1 MKKFSAL
8 FLSLTAASLVSPVCL
23 TLFMPISG
31 DRDMVALIANF
42 VVAFPYSFLAML
54 VLGIPLFLIGI
65 CLDLVIWWSG
75 LVTGTFVEIVA
86 AVLLPYPGVIDLSG
100 LLFLVSVGALAGL
113 IAWAVWH
120 ISMIRSS
127 LAKR

>member
-1 MKKFSAL
+1 M
-8 FLSLTAASLVSPVCL
+8 
-23 TLFMPISG
+23 
-31 DRDMVALIANF
+31 
-42 VVAFPYSFLAML
+42 VAFPYSFLAML
-54 VLGIPLFLIGI
+54 VLGMPLFLIGI
-65 CLDLVIWWSG
+65 CLDLVRWWSG
-75 LVTGTFVEIVA
+75 LVAGTFVGIVA

-113 IAWAVWH
+113 IAWIVWH

>member
-1 MKKFSAL
+1 
-8 FLSLTAASLVSPVCL
+8 
-23 TLFMPISG
+23 MPISG
-31 DRDMVALIANF
+31 DRDMGALIASF

-54 VLGIPLFLIGI
+54 VLGMPLFLIGI
-65 CLDLVIWWSG
+65 CLDLVRWWSD
-75 LVTGTFVEIVA
+75 LVTGTFVGIVA